1 MDFRWDFIDCLVVSM
16 DFMVI
21 LQVIEK
27 IIRIYIYIYIICI
40 TFCNQTWRLKIP
52 EVYGG
57 L

>member
-16 DFMVI
+16 DFMGI

-27 IIRIYIYIYIICI
+27 IIRIYIYIYIMY
-40 TFCNQTWRLKIP
+40 NL
-52 EVYGG
+52 